1 MTTLLRLSNKHVI
14 SDTKCLYLFFLPQLW
29 NMKQETWLHDLR
41 EHTGDIYTLQWSS
54 TGPGS
59 SHPNANVLLA
69 T

>member
-1 MTTLLRLSNKHVI
+1 MTLLSVLS
-14 SDTKCLYLFFLPQLW
+14 FFLFQLW